1 MKLNKY
7 LIGVVIHQM
16 VTRGYNVLE
25 MQMFDLFISDKNGNI
40 IEEIESEIY
49 CIPYCGLPCC
59 SYCGDC
65 FKDTPLCLI
74 EGKCHNCGDCQ

>member
-16 VTRGYNVLE
+16 VTRGYNVFN
-25 MQMFDLFISDKNGNI
+25 MNFFDLFICDENGRVI
-40 IEEIESEIY
+40 DRIESELY
-49 CIPYCGLPCC
+49 CRVYGGLPCC

-74 EGKCHNCGDCQ
+74 ENKCYHCGDCE

>member
-7 LIGVVIHQM
+7 LIGVVMHQM
-16 VTRGYNVLE
+16 VTRGYNVFD
-25 MQMFDLFISDKNGNI
+25 MQFFYLFIADENGNI
-40 IEEIESEIY
+40 FDSIESEAY

-65 FKDTPLCLI
+65 
-74 EGKCHNCGDCQ
+74 H